1 MRKRVH
7 ILTHLKK
14 MVLAPKNIKN
24 KKHENFVNT
33 PSTLHILKSINTV
46 TNGFNYMIE
55 GAKILT
61 RSGMK
66 RFVLI
71 PLIANII
78 VFIFLTSLLIQYF
91 SAATNYFSDAL
102 SGWAWL
108 AYFTAIIATILS
120 GLAAFIILLIYGYSF
135 NLITN
140 IIAAPFY
147 GMLAEK
153 IEHSI
158 TGNTTPDESISSL
171 TIRTLQRELVKL
183 WYFISRGFLVFFSLF
198 VLAFIPIVNFLVPL
212 LAIFWAA
219 WVLTLQYVD
228 YPADNNHM
236 TFSEL
241 RKQIKNKRYST
252 LGFGGV
258 ILMGSIIP
266 IVNIFIMPIAVA
278 GGTLFWINE
287 LSRQGSSSQN
297 LSS

>member
-1 MRKRVH
+1 
-7 ILTHLKK
+7 
-14 MVLAPKNIKN
+14 
-24 KKHENFVNT
+24 
-33 PSTLHILKSINTV
+33 
-46 TNGFNYMIE
+46 
-55 GAKILT
+55 
-61 RSGMK
+61 
-66 RFVLI
+66 
-71 PLIANII
+71 
-78 VFIFLTSLLIQYF
+78 
-91 SAATNYFSDAL
+91 
-102 SGWAWL
+102 
-108 AYFTAIIATILS
+108 
-120 GLAAFIILLIYGYSF
+120 
-135 NLITN
+135 
-140 IIAAPFY
+140 
-147 GMLAEK
+147 MLAEK
-153 IEHSI
+153 IGHSI

>member
-1 MRKRVH
+1 
-7 ILTHLKK
+7 
-14 MVLAPKNIKN
+14 
-24 KKHENFVNT
+24 
-33 PSTLHILKSINTV
+33 
-46 TNGFNYMIE
+46 
-55 GAKILT
+55 
-61 RSGMK
+61 
-66 RFVLI
+66 
-71 PLIANII
+71 
-78 VFIFLTSLLIQYF
+78 
-91 SAATNYFSDAL
+91 
-102 SGWAWL
+102 
-108 AYFTAIIATILS
+108 
-120 GLAAFIILLIYGYSF
+120 
-135 NLITN
+135 
-140 IIAAPFY
+140 
-147 GMLAEK
+147 
-153 IEHSI
+153 
-158 TGNTTPDESISSL
+158 
-171 TIRTLQRELVKL
+171 
-183 WYFISRGFLVFFSLF
+183 LVFFSLF

-219 WVLTLQYVD
+219 WVLPLQYVD